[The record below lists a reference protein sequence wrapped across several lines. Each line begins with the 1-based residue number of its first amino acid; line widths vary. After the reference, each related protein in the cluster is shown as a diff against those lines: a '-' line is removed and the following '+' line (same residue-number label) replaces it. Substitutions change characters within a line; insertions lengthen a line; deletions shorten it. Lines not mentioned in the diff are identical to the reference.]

1 MKHPLF
7 LFMAYLIIIVIFIN
21 FILHLNSIAVSSQ
34 T

>member
-21 FILHLNSIAVSSQ
+21 FCSPFEFIRS
-34 T
+34 